1 MEIKISKKPVSYNKA
16 MKFLNDRVNDVH
28 NDKNDELIWILE
40 HPNLYTAGVSAVNN
54 DLLDKNKFPTFR
66 TNRGGKWTFHGKG
79 QKILYF
85 IINLNKRCKAIR
97 ALVNKIEDII
107 ILSLKEINIKA
118 HKDKNNIGI
127 WVNANGEEAKIA
139 AIGIRVKKW
148 IAYHGFSLNVNVNKN
163 NYKGIIPC
171 GIKNKGIANISD
183 FTKNIDNEK
192 LNKILIK
199 NFLNQFQN

>member
-16 MKFLNDRVNDVH
+16 MKFLNDRVNDIH
-28 NDKNDELIWILE
+28 SDKNYELIWILE
-40 HPNLYTAGVSAVNN
+40 HPNLYTAGISATDN
-54 DLLDKNKFPTFR
+54 DLLDKNKFPTFK

-79 QKILYF
+79 QKIVYF
-85 IINLNKRCKAIR
+85 ILDLNKRGKAIR
-97 ALVNKIEDII
+97 ALVNKIQDII
-107 ILSLKEINIKA
+107 ILSLKEIGIES

-127 WVNANGEEAKIA
+127 WVNTNGEEAKIA
-139 AIGIRVKKW
+139 AIGIKVKKW
-148 IAYHGFSLNVNVNKN
+148 IAYHGFSLNVNVNKK

-183 FTKNIDNEK
+183 FKKNIHNEK

-199 NFLNQFQN
+199 NFLDQLQN

>member
-54 DLLDKNKFPTFR
+54 DLLDKNKFPTFK

-85 IINLNKRCKAIR
+85 IINLNKRGKAIR

>member
-16 MKFLNDRVNDVH
+16 MKFLNDRVNDIH
-28 NDKNDELIWILE
+28 SDKNDELIWILE
-40 HPNLYTAGVSAVNN
+40 HPNLYTAGISATDN
-54 DLLDKNKFPTFR
+54 DLLDKNKFPTFK

-79 QKILYF
+79 QKIVYF
-85 IINLNKRCKAIR
+85 ILDLNKRGKAIR
-97 ALVNKIEDII
+97 ALVNKIQDII
-107 ILSLKEINIKA
+107 ILSLKEIGIEA

-127 WVNANGEEAKIA
+127 WVNTNGEEAKIA
-139 AIGIRVKKW
+139 AIGIKVKKW
-148 IAYHGFSLNVNVNKN
+148 IAYHGFSLNVNVNKK

-183 FTKNIDNEK
+183 FKKNIHNEK

-199 NFLNQFQN
+199 NFLDQLQN

>member
-16 MKFLNDRVNDVH
+16 MKFLDDRVNDVH
-28 NDKNDELIWILE
+28 SDKNDELIWILE
-40 HPNLYTAGVSAVNN
+40 HPNLYTAGVSAADN
-54 DLLDKNKFPTFR
+54 DLLDKNKFPTFK

-85 IINLNKRCKAIR
+85 IINLNKRGKAIR

>member
-54 DLLDKNKFPTFR
+54 DLLDKNKCPTFK

-85 IINLNKRCKAIR
+85 IINLNKRGKAIR

>member
-54 DLLDKNKFPTFR
+54 DLLDKNKFPTFK

-85 IINLNKRCKAIR
+85 IIKSFLY
-97 ALVNKIEDII
+97 
-107 ILSLKEINIKA
+107 KEN
-118 HKDKNNIGI
+118 
-127 WVNANGEEAKIA
+127 
-139 AIGIRVKKW
+139 
-148 IAYHGFSLNVNVNKN
+148 
-163 NYKGIIPC
+163 
-171 GIKNKGIANISD
+171 
-183 FTKNIDNEK
+183 
-192 LNKILIK
+192 
-199 NFLNQFQN
+199 

>member
-1 MEIKISKKPVSYNKA
+1 
-16 MKFLNDRVNDVH
+16 MKFLDDRVNDVH
-28 NDKNDELIWILE
+28 SDKNDELIWILE
-40 HPNLYTAGVSAVNN
+40 HPNLYTAGVSAADN
-54 DLLDKNKFPTFR
+54 DLLDKNKFPTFK

-85 IINLNKRCKAIR
+85 IINLNKRGKAIR

>member
-1 MEIKISKKPVSYNKA
+1 

-54 DLLDKNKFPTFR
+54 DLLDKNKFPTFK

-85 IINLNKRCKAIR
+85 IINLNKRGKAIR

-199 NFLNQFQN
+199 NFLNQFEN

>member
-54 DLLDKNKFPTFR
+54 DLLDKNKFPTFK
-66 TNRGGKWTFHGKG
+66 TNRGGKWTFHCKG

-85 IINLNKRCKAIR
+85 IINLNKRGKAIR

>member
-1 MEIKISKKPVSYNKA
+1 

-54 DLLDKNKFPTFR
+54 DLLDKNKFPTFK

-85 IINLNKRCKAIR
+85 IINLNKRGKAIR

>member
-54 DLLDKNKFPTFR
+54 DLLDKNKFPTFK

-79 QKILYF
+79 QKIIYF
-85 IINLNKRCKAIR
+85 IINLNKRGKAIR

>member
-40 HPNLYTAGVSAVNN
+40 HPNLYTAGVSAADN
-54 DLLDKNKFPTFR
+54 DLLDKNKFPTFK

-85 IINLNKRCKAIR
+85 IINLNKRGKAIR

>member
-40 HPNLYTAGVSAVNN
+40 HPNLYTAGVSAVNK
-54 DLLDKNKFPTFR
+54 DLLDKNKFPTFK

-85 IINLNKRCKAIR
+85 IINLNKRGKAIR

>member
-54 DLLDKNKFPTFR
+54 DLLDKNKFPTFK

-85 IINLNKRCKAIR
+85 IINLNKRGKAIR

-199 NFLNQFQN
+199 NFLNQFEN

>member
-16 MKFLNDRVNDVH
+16 MKFLNDRVNDIH
-28 NDKNDELIWILE
+28 SDKNDELIWILE
-40 HPNLYTAGVSAVNN
+40 HPNLYTAGISATDN
-54 DLLDKNKFPTFR
+54 DLLDKNKFPTFK

-79 QKILYF
+79 QKIVYF
-85 IINLNKRCKAIR
+85 ILDLNKRGKAIR
-97 ALVNKIEDII
+97 ALVNKIQDII
-107 ILSLKEINIKA
+107 ILSLKEIGIKA

-127 WVNANGEEAKIA
+127 WVNTNGEEAKIA
-139 AIGIRVKKW
+139 AIGIKVKKW
-148 IAYHGFSLNVNVNKN
+148 IAYHGFSLNVNVNKK

-183 FTKNIDNEK
+183 FKKNIHNEK

-199 NFLNQFQN
+199 NFLDQLQN

>member
-54 DLLDKNKFPTFR
+54 DLLDKNKFPTFK

-85 IINLNKRCKAIR
+85 IINLNTRGKAIR